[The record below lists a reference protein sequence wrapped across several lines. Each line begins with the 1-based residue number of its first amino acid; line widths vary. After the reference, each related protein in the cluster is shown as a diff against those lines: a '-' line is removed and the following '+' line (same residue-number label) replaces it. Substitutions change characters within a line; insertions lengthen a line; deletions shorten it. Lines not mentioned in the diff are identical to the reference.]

1 MRPAITDADLDT
13 AELSVGSHQAVADQL
28 LAWANDPHPADV
40 VSVKELITRA
50 GEQLEYADDER
61 AEDLYRQAV
70 EAPGVAEL
78 DPRCHLMAMVLRRGA
93 LEEALVLDRELRRSR
108 PTMALV
114 YEYNGGTWAEHD
126 PARAL
131 GWYNRGIRQ
140 HEEGEGFAVDDL
152 GSLCWERWLF
162 REEQGHPT
170 DDYDLV
176 GIGWV
181 EQQREATESR
191 LRDD

>member
-13 AELSVGSHQAVADQL
+13 ADLSVGSHQAVADQL

-61 AEDLYRQAV
+61 AEGLYRQAV

-170 DDYDLV
+170 DGYDLV

>member
-13 AELSVGSHQAVADQL
+13 ADLSVGSHQAVADQL

-61 AEDLYRQAV
+61 AEGLYRQAV